1 MILYPFDIYGQVTS
15 CQISLFDLY
24 DTSIYMSI
32 HVDGLRLTSKWY
44 LSNYDLIIFLN
55 FFKSVVDVQVNK
67 ILDFKKTVKTF

>member
-24 DTSIYMSI
+24 NTSIYMSI
-32 HVDGLRLTSKWY
+32 HVDGFRLTSKWY
-44 LSNYDLIIFLN
+44 LSNYDLIILLN

-67 ILDFKKTVKTF
+67 ILDFK

>member
-24 DTSIYMSI
+24 DTSIYMYI

-44 LSNYDLIIFLN
+44 FSNYDLIILLN
-55 FFKSVVDVQVNK
+55 FFKSVIDVQVNK
-67 ILDFKKTVKTF
+67 ILDFK

>member
-24 DTSIYMSI
+24 DTSIYMYI
-32 HVDGLRLTSKWY
+32 HEPVDGFRLTSKWY
-44 LSNYDLIIFLN
+44 LSNYDLIILLN

-67 ILDFKKTVKTF
+67 ILDFK

>member
-24 DTSIYMSI
+24 DTSIYMYI

-67 ILDFKKTVKTF
+67 ILDFK

>member
-44 LSNYDLIIFLN
+44 LSNYDLIILLN
-55 FFKSVVDVQVNK
+55 FFKSVIDVQVNK
-67 ILDFKKTVKTF
+67 ILDFK